1 MRFRAKVLNP
11 AMQVD
16 LVEVDAANIDEARR
30 FVESA
35 PGVRVLD
42 LQLARGGWSSEPRQ
56 KPFNLG
62 IFNQQLHSLL
72 DAGQTVVD
80 AIDVLGRNDRHGKH
94 RAIYDALLQ
103 SLQNGNQLSQAMSGL
118 PSVFP
123 PLYVAMVRA
132 SETTGTV
139 RAAIR
144 RFMLYQRQVDDI
156 RGKLA
161 AAATYP
167 AILLSVGFGVIG
179 FLMLYVLPRFSAVY
193 DDAGVANGTSGFV
206 QIWGSFVR
214 NNTVLAWSGMLLFGA
229 TVFGLIM
236 HPRTRSAAYRR
247 LLATPWI
254 GERMWILQ
262 LGRLYRTLSMLL
274 KSGVSVI
281 AAMRMTQES
290 LPETMQE
297 DLAAAVKAVSEGT
310 AMSVVMNECNLSTE
324 VAQRLLVAGESSGN
338 LDDMMER
345 IADFYDQET
354 AIWIDTAGRLI
365 EPILMMVIGLI
376 IGGIVLMLYAPIF
389 DLANIV

>member
-16 LVEVDAANIDEARR
+16 LVEVDAGTIEEARR

-35 PGVRVLD
+35 GVRVLD
-42 LQLARGGWSSEPRQ
+42 LRPARSGWSSEPKQ

-144 RFMLYQRQVDDI
+144 RFMQYQKQVDEI

-206 QIWGSFVR
+206 QLWGTFVR
-214 NNTVLAWSGMLLFGA
+214 NNTVLAWSGVLLTGA
-229 TVFGLIM
+229 AVLGAIM
-236 HPRTRSAAYRR
+236 HPGTRNMAYRR

-290 LPETMQE
+290 LPVTMRD

-310 AMSVVMNECNLSTE
+310 AMSVVMHDCNLSTE